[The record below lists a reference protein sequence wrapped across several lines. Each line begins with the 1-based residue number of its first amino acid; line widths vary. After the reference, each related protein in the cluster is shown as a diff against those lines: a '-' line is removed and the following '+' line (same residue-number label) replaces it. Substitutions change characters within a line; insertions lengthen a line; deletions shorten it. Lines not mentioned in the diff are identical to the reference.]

1 VNISRLQSFH
11 KKDQFECEEA
21 SLSHYLKT
29 QASQDIRKKLA
40 LCFVATNAM
49 DQVMGYY
56 TLSAQ
61 SLSRSVIPEK
71 HRKKVPNNYH
81 VPLILLGRLAR
92 DITYKG
98 QGIGELLLI
107 DALLRSF
114 KISQKELGAM
124 AVVVDPNNNYAR
136 SFYGSFGF
144 IPLDGTHKMFLPM
157 NTIKKM

>member
-1 VNISRLQSFH
+1 MNISRLQSFH
-11 KKDQFECEEA
+11 KKDQFECEEV

-71 HRKKVPNNYH
+71 YRKKVPNNYH

-114 KISQKELGAM
+114 QISQKELGAM
-124 AVVVDPNNNYAR
+124 AVVVDPINNYAR

-144 IPLDGTHKMFLPM
+144 IPLDGTQKMFLPM